1 MTRLAPFILRWSAL
15 RETPGVKLRE
25 DLEDPFFPLIAAFER
40 DGGFH
45 IEKSEINL
53 EYLTLFMR
61 NWRARADD
69 PPMESFDPDA
79 LDEVDRAGS
88 MAQFLPAL
96 WPAAGRRASRCP
108 SARRPRRSVR
118 RRPER
123 RTPVRRRRSGSAPR
137 SDPTGSCVILGFEA
151 NSSGNCGGDISRRS
165 DTHRFPVCPPSTML
179 LQRCTS

>member
-1 MTRLAPFILRWSAL
+1 MDPSVRADQAVVDSLVKGIPRRTPNAMTRLAPFILRWSAL

-69 PPMESFDPDA
+69 PPMESFDPDV

-88 MAQFLPAL
+88 MAQF
-96 WPAAGRRASRCP
+96 
-108 SARRPRRSVR
+108 
-118 RRPER
+118 
-123 RTPVRRRRSGSAPR
+123 
-137 SDPTGSCVILGFEA
+137 D
-151 NSSGNCGGDISRRS
+151 
-165 DTHRFPVCPPSTML
+165 
-179 LQRCTS
+179 